1 MNSEEVK
8 KKIGSK
14 LKEAREKAN
23 LTQDQLAKKA
33 GLSTNYYACV
43 ERGEESISNIRLAK
57 LEEILGIKI
66 FNIK

>member
-8 KKIGSK
+8 KKIGYK
-14 LKEAREKAN
+14 LKQAREKAKF
-23 LTQDQLAKKA
+23 TQEELAKKA

-57 LEEILGIKI
+57 LEEVLGVKI
-66 FNIK
+66 FNF

>member
-23 LTQDQLAKKA
+23 LTQEELAKKA

-57 LEEILGIKI
+57 LEEVLDVKIL
-66 FNIK
+66 NI

>member
-8 KKIGSK
+8 KKIGNK

-23 LTQDQLAKKA
+23 LTQEELAKKA

-43 ERGEESISNIRLAK
+43 ERGEVNIAAERLQKIGEVLGVK
-57 LEEILGIKI
+57 LL
-66 FNIK
+66 NI

>member
-8 KKIGSK
+8 KKIGNK

-23 LTQDQLAKKA
+23 LTQEELAKKA

-43 ERGEESISNIRLAK
+43 ERGEESISSIRLAK
-57 LEEILGIKI
+57 LEEVLGVKLL
-66 FNIK
+66 NI